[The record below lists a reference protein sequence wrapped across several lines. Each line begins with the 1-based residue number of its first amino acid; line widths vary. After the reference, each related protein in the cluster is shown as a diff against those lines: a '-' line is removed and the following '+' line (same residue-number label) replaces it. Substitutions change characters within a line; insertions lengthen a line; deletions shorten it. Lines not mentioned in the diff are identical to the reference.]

1 MLTTASCVLEK
12 PTRCYKKI
20 QVIIIPFGTAY
31 SCSNSTPF
39 NPNMETENHHL
50 VNLKETWW
58 IQTAILYSNGWE
70 NYDNSSTWIQ
80 VSKQFGMCSAINCQ
94 HRSHDMTKPWARCQN
109 SISPPDLCMEII
121 QPRGYIT
128 PGSNNRPWN
137 WQKGNQI
144 FETCYNVDFCFSI
157 SQDNLES
164 DNNIYNIKYDTQMSC
179 IAHFLEDSKYFSP
192 VDK

>member
-70 NYDNSSTWIQ
+70 NYDNSSTWI
-80 VSKQFGMCSAINCQ
+80 
-94 HRSHDMTKPWARCQN
+94 RSRNNLGCARLSIASIGHMIWQN
-109 SISPPDLCMEII
+109 HEHVAKTAISPPDLCMEII

-164 DNNIYNIKYDTQMSC
+164 DNNIYIILYIIHKC
-179 IAHFLEDSKYFSP
+179 H
-192 VDK
+192 V